1 MKGLKTGGRKSGT
14 PNKATQQRRQL
25 IAAMTANNAT
35 PLEFLLALMR
45 CDSPLI
51 DLKMKVEA
59 ARIAAP
65 YCHVKAGEEKQPDPK
80 LVEAERY
87 TPQTDPLLSGMRRP
101 RLAGISRDD

>member
-1 MKGLKTGGRKSGT
+1 MKGLKTGGRKAGT

-45 CDSPLI
+45 CDSPLF

-65 YCHVKAGEEKQPDPK
+65 YVHVKAGEAVPKPDPK
-80 LVEAERY
+80 FIESYGPE
-87 TPQTDPLLSGMRRP
+87 TDPLLIP
-101 RLAGISRDD
+101 RSVPRQHDG